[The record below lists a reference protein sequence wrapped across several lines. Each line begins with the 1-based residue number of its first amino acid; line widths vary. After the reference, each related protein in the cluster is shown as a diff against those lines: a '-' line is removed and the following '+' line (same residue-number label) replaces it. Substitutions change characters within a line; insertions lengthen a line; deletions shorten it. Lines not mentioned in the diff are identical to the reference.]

1 MYNEKWYKKLI
12 KLLIL
17 PVAVYLL
24 FFIISRLMGRPT
36 PFGTGASL
44 ETLLM
49 TACSTIVLAWGASYN
64 LRSMRF
70 DFSLGAL
77 QILAVV
83 LGTNMGQMVYAHTP
97 ADSPLGSI
105 TLLAASAVFGLLLGL
120 VVGAVY
126 VLTKVSPIIV
136 GLAMALIYEGIA
148 TWLANGVLPYIGVFG
163 TGASIAN
170 DVQSLGL
177 LGSQPWIYI
186 MTALAFVFFFIV
198 NHYSVFSYHVNALA
212 MGQKVGAKMGIH
224 EKKNVLMCYAIGGLA
239 AGFAG
244 ALKLM
249 VEASRMPQLSLATI
263 NTLTNALGPVFIGM
277 FLAKYCEITVSTLV
291 AGFTFACLNTGLAN
305 LMMPAYLQSIAT
317 IAFLMVF
324 LGLSMNAERRN
335 INKALRRR
343 GVFAQKKLDAILA
356 QTAGQSSTTQ

>member
-17 PVAVYLL
+17 PVCVYLL
-24 FFIISRLMGRPT
+24 FFILSRVMGRPT
-36 PFGTGASL
+36 PFGVGASL

-83 LGTNMGQMVYAHTP
+83 LGTNMGQMVYAHAP
-97 ADSPLGSI
+97 AGSPLSSI
-105 TLLAASAVFGLLLGL
+105 TLLISTSIFGLILGL
-120 VVGAVY
+120 IVGAVY
-126 VLTKVSPIIV
+126 VVTKVSPIIV

-148 TWLANGVLPYIGVFG
+148 TWLANGVLPYIGAFG

-170 DVQSLGL
+170 DVQTLGL

-186 MTALAFVFFFIV
+186 MTALAFVFFFV
-198 NHYSVFSYHVNALA
+198 MNHYSVFSFHVNALA

-224 EKKNVLMCYAIGGLA
+224 EKKNVLMCYALGGLA

-277 FLAKYCEITVSTLV
+277 FLAKYCEITTSTMV
-291 AGFTFACLNTGLAN
+291 AGFAFACLNTGLAN

-335 INKALRRR
+335 INKALHRR
-343 GVFAQKKLDAILA
+343 GTFAQKKLDAMLQGTVA
-356 QTAGQSSTTQ
+356 PPTSQ

>member
-1 MYNEKWYKKLI
+1 MFQEKWYKKLI

-17 PVAVYLL
+17 PVAVYMV
-24 FFIISRLMGRPT
+24 FFIISRVIGRPT
-36 PFGTGASL
+36 PFGTGSNL
-44 ETLLM
+44 ETLLA
-49 TACSTIVLAWGASYN
+49 TCCSTVILAWGASYN

-83 LGTNMGQMVYAHTP
+83 LGTNFGQMVYAHTP
-97 ADSPLGSI
+97 VGTPWGSI
-105 TLLAASAVFGLLLGL
+105 TLLIVSALSGLILGL
-120 VVGAVY
+120 IVGTVY

-148 TWLANGVLPYIGVFG
+148 TWLIDGTLPYVGVFG
-163 TGASIAN
+163 SGASIAN
-170 DVQSLGL
+170 DVINLGV

-186 MTALAFVFFFIV
+186 ITIIVFIAFFVL
-198 NHYSVFSYHVNALA
+198 NHYSVFSFHINALA
-212 MGQKVGAKMGIH
+212 MGQKVGVKMGIH

-244 ALKLM
+244 AIKLM
-249 VEASRMPQLSLATI
+249 VETNRVPQLGLATI
-263 NTLTNALGPVFIGM
+263 NTLTAALGPVFVGM
-277 FLAKYCEITVSTLV
+277 FLAKYCEITTSTLV
-291 AGFTFACLNTGLAN
+291 AGFTYACLNTGLAN
-305 LMMPAYLQSIAT
+305 LMMPAYLQSIVT

-335 INKALRRR
+335 INKVLRLR
-343 GVFAQKKLDAILA
+343 GVTAQKKLDAMQEQA
-356 QTAGQSSTTQ
+356 ASQ